1 MKSSPKRSKKPT
13 LDCSLCLTLL
23 KQWIIIFCIC
33 FCKMEQD
40 NLLHVLVFERMINP
54 VIQKDDALWEGCLN
68 GY

>member
-33 FCKMEQD
+33 FCKMEQN
-40 NLLHVLVFERMINP
+40 NLLLVFERMINP
-54 VIQKDDALWEGCLN
+54 VIQKDVDVLWEGCLN

>member
-33 FCKMEQD
+33 FCKMEQN
-40 NLLHVLVFERMINP
+40 NLLLVFDRMIDP
-54 VIQKDDALWEGCLN
+54 VIQKDDVLWEECLN

>member
-40 NLLHVLVFERMINP
+40 NLLLVFERMINP
-54 VIQKDDALWEGCLN
+54 VIQKDVDVLWEGCLN